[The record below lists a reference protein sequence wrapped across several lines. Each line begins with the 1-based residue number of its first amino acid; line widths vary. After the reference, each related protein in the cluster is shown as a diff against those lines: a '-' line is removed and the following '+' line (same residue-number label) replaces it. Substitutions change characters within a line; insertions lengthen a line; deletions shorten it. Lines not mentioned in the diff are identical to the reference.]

1 MATFG
6 FLLATCFIPAWTGAA
21 IPTGWV
27 LLSCTLPFLLWRRV
41 ELSYE
46 HAIGLLFLAYAFLSL
61 TWAPVYVQGVFDL
74 WGLSILGAAF
84 AFGWACS
91 SANRLYV
98 GLAVGVGLSTG
109 FAIAQLYWDW
119 TGLFQFYRPAGL
131 FVNPGVYGEICAL
144 VLIALIA
151 SRCYWLT
158 IAVAPGIYLSSSRT
172 AVLACV
178 AAALVAAWDHL
189 PALGANRSRLW
200 KNSAVLSTALVLVLG
215 SALVVR
221 STLIREPNWWTSPAE
236 RLVIW
241 QDTFQGLTLMG
252 RGAGSFL
259 ITYPAFASHADTMAT
274 RPEHAHSDI
283 LELIYDY
290 GIGVTPLAL
299 LVVLALRGSMAPE
312 RYILIGFLTLCAISF
327 PTRIPVLGFLG
338 AFALGRLCS
347 ARALVRA
354 NSSAR
359 GQAQPL
365 GQRGGEHAMA

>member
-1 MATFG
+1 MSTFG
-6 FLLATCFIPAWTGAA
+6 FLLSTCFIPAWTGAA

-46 HAIGLLFLAYAFLSL
+46 SAIGAIFIGYVSLSL
-61 TWAPVYVQGVFDL
+61 LWAPVFVQGVFDL
-74 WGLSILGAAF
+74 WQLSILAGAF
-84 AFGWACS
+84 LFGATRQDS
-91 SANRLYV
+91 KHLYL
-98 GLAVGVGLSTG
+98 GLAAGVGISTV
-109 FAIAQLYWDW
+109 FAVFQLYWDW

-144 VLIALIA
+144 VTIALFA
-151 SRCYWLT
+151 TKCPWPALLT
-158 IAVAPGIYLSSSRT
+158 APGIYLSGSRT

-178 AAALVAAWDHL
+178 AAALVAAWDHF
-189 PALGANRSRLW
+189 PALGANRNRLW
-200 KNSAVLSTALVLVLG
+200 KNPAVLSAALVLVLG
-215 SALVVR
+215 SALVLR

-241 QDTFQGLTLMG
+241 KDTFAGLTWMG

-259 ITYPAFASHADTMAT
+259 ITYPAFAQSADTMAT

-290 GIGVTPLAL
+290 GIGIAPLAL
-299 LVVLALRGSMAPE
+299 LVVLAIRGSVAPE

-327 PTRIPVLGFLG
+327 PIRIPVLGFLG
-338 AFALGRLCS
+338 AFALGRLCR

-359 GQAQPL
+359 GQAEPL

>member
-1 MATFG
+1 MTTFG

-46 HAIGLLFLAYAFLSL
+46 HA
-61 TWAPVYVQGVFDL
+61 
-74 WGLSILGAAF
+74 LGAAF
-84 AFGWACS
+84 LGYVALSLIWAPVREQGIWDLWNLSILAAAFVFGAVQANS
-91 SANRLYV
+91 SKLYT
-98 GLAVGVGLSTG
+98 GLAIGVGISTI

-119 TGLFQFYRPAGL
+119 QGLFQFYRPAGL

-151 SRCYWLT
+151 SRCYWSTL
-158 IAVAPGIYLSSSRT
+158 AVAPGIYLSGSRT

-178 AAALVAAWDHL
+178 AAALVATWDHF

-200 KNSAVLSTALVLVLG
+200 KNPAVLSTALVLVLG

-236 RLVIW
+236 RLIIW
-241 QDTFQGLTLMG
+241 QDTIQGLTLIG

-259 ITYPAFASHADTMAT
+259 ITYPAFANHADTMAT

-290 GIGVTPLAL
+290 GFGVAPLAL
-299 LVVLALRGSMAPE
+299 LVVLALRSSVAPE

-327 PTRIPVLGFLG
+327 PMRIPILGFLG

-347 ARALVRA
+347 ARALVRV

-359 GQAQPL
+359 GQAEPL